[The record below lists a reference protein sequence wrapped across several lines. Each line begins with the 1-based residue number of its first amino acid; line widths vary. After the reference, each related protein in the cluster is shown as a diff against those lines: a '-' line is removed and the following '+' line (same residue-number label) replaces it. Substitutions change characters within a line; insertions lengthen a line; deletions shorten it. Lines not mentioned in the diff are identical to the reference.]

1 MKKLYKLLIVS
12 LIIIALGVG
21 IFLSYNI
28 LIKKERTLKIYNW
41 SYYIDESV
49 IEEFE
54 EKYDVKVVY
63 DTYEES
69 GEAFAK
75 LKIGG
80 GGYDVIYISDSFLQ
94 QAIKEGYVQKLD
106 HSKIPNFK
114 NIDEELVNNPYD
126 NGLSY
131 SIPYMWGSVGIG
143 VNTKYVKDEIKGWEQ
158 LFNEEFLKKY
168 KGKISMLEDFVDTIN
183 AAKFYLKIPLND
195 WSSESVEKIKELLKK
210 QREYLIGYWGASQYI
225 PGLAKGE
232 VYIAQAW
239 NGDILIAKEDEE
251 AIEYILP
258 EEGTVRFIDF
268 MVIPKGSENVDLAYE
283 WINFLL
289 EPKIAE
295 KNTRA
300 VHYTNSLKREL
311 MPEDLLKES
320 ILYPSKEFMEKL
332 QFEPILTE
340 NEIKIIEE
348 ITIEVKGA

>member
-1 MKKLYKLLIVS
+1 MKKTYKLLIVL
-12 LIIIALGVG
+12 LIIIAFAIG
-21 IFLSYNI
+21 IILSYNI

-49 IEEFE
+49 IKSFE
-54 EKYDVKVVY
+54 EKYGVKVIY

-80 GGYDVIYISDSFLQ
+80 GGYDVIYISDSFLK
-94 QAIKEGYVQKLD
+94 QAIKEGYVQKID

-114 NIDEELVNNPYD
+114 NIDEELINNPYD

-143 VNTKYVKDEIKGWEQ
+143 VNTKYVKEEIKGWKQ
-158 LFNEEFLKKY
+158 LFDEEFLKKY
-168 KGKISMLEDFVDTIN
+168 NGKISMLEDFIDTIN
-183 AAKFYLKIPLND
+183 AVKFYLKIPLND
-195 WSSESVEKIKELLKK
+195 WSKESVEKIKELLKK
-210 QREYLIGYWGASQYI
+210 QREYLAGYWGASQYI
-225 PGLAKGE
+225 PGLVKGE

-239 NGDILIAKEDEE
+239 SGDILIAKDEEE
-251 AIEYILP
+251 AIKYILP

-268 MVIPKGSENVDLAYE
+268 MVIPKGSENVDLAYK

-289 EPKIAE
+289 EPEIAE

-311 MPEDLLKES
+311 MPNDLLQES
-320 ILYPSKEFMEKL
+320 ALYPSEELMKKL

-340 NEIKIIEE
+340 EEIKIVEE